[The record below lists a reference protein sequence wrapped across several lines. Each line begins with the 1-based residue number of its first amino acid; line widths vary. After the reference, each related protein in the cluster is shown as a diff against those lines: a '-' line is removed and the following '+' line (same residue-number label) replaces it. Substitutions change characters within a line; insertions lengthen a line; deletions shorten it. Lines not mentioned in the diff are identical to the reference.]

1 MIRFSH
7 VSKRYPGGN
16 DALKAISFHLEQG
29 SMNFLTGHSGA
40 GKSSLL
46 KLITHSVIATRGEV
60 MVNSKNVSRLKKREI
75 PYFRRQLGC
84 VFQDHKL
91 LYDRSVFDNV
101 ALPLIISGA
110 SHRDTG
116 RRVRA
121 ALDKVALLDKER
133 AMPITLSGGQQ
144 QRVGI
149 ARAVVNSP
157 TILLADEPTGNLDTL
172 MSDEIM
178 NLFYDF
184 NQHDVTVLIATH
196 DTRYL
201 KDNNTRVLEL
211 ENGKLLGDQDQPE
224 ETTPA

>member
-7 VSKRYPGGN
+7 ISKRYPGGN
-16 DALKAISFHLEQG
+16 DALKSISFHLERG

-46 KLITHSVIATRGEV
+46 KLITHSILATRGEII
-60 MVNSKNVSRLKKREI
+60 VNDQNVSRLKKRAI
-75 PYFRRQLGC
+75 PRYRRNLGC

-101 ALPLIISGA
+101 ALPLIIAGNA
-110 SHRDTG
+110 HREVG
-116 RRVRA
+116 KRVRA
-121 ALDKVALLDKER
+121 ALDKVSLLDKEK

-157 TILLADEPTGNLDTL
+157 AILLADEPTGNLDL
-172 MSDEIM
+172 KMSDDIM

-184 NQHDVTVLIATH
+184 NQHDVTVLVATH
-196 DTRYL
+196 DLRYL
-201 KDNNTRVLEL
+201 KDKSTHVLEL
-211 ENGKLLGDQDQPE
+211 DQGKIIKGGTSHED
-224 ETTPA
+224 

>member
-16 DALKAISFHLEQG
+16 DALKSIFFHLERG

-46 KLITHSVIATRGEV
+46 KLITHSILATRGEI
-60 MVNSKNVSRLKKREI
+60 MVNGQNLSRLNKRAVP
-75 PYFRRQLGC
+75 PYRRNLGC

-101 ALPLIISGA
+101 ALPLIIAGNA
-110 SHRDTG
+110 HREVG
-116 RRVRA
+116 KRVRA
-121 ALDKVALLDKER
+121 ALDKVSLLDKEK

-157 TILLADEPTGNLDTL
+157 AILLADEPTGNLDL
-172 MSDEIM
+172 KMSDDIM
-178 NLFYDF
+178 NLFYNF
-184 NQHDVTVLIATH
+184 NQHEVTVLIATH
-196 DTRYL
+196 DLRYL
-201 KDNNTRVLEL
+201 KDKSTHLLEL
-211 ENGKLLGDQDQPE
+211 DQGKIIKGGSSHDE
-224 ETTPA
+224 

>member
-16 DALKAISFHLEQG
+16 DALKSISFNLARG
-29 SMNFLTGHSGA
+29 SMNYLTGHSGA

-46 KLITHSVIATRGEV
+46 KLITHSIVATRGEV
-60 MVNSKNVSRLKKREI
+60 MVDKQNITRIKNREV
-75 PYFRRQLGC
+75 PYYRRKLGS

-110 SHRDTG
+110 SHRETG

-121 ALDKVALLDKER
+121 ALDKVKLLDKENS
-133 AMPITLSGGQQ
+133 MPITLSGGQQ

-157 TILLADEPTGNLDTL
+157 RILLADEPTGNLDTS

-178 NLFYDF
+178 HLFYEF
-184 NQHDVTVLIATH
+184 NHHDVTVLIATH
-196 DTRYL
+196 DPRYL
-201 KDNNTRVLEL
+201 KDPATHIL
-211 ENGKLLGDQDQPE
+211 KLDQGRLVSDG
-224 ETTPA
+224 TPHEVAGQ

>member
-16 DALKAISFHLEQG
+16 DALKSISFHLERG

-46 KLITHSVIATRGEV
+46 KLITHSILATRGEI
-60 MVNSKNVSRLKKREI
+60 MVNGQNMSRLNKRAVP
-75 PYFRRQLGC
+75 PYRRTLGC

-101 ALPLIISGA
+101 ALPLIIAGNA
-110 SHRDTG
+110 HREVG
-116 RRVRA
+116 KRVRA
-121 ALDKVALLDKER
+121 ALDKVSLLDKEK

-157 TILLADEPTGNLDTL
+157 AILLADEPTGNLDL
-172 MSDEIM
+172 KMSDDIM

-184 NQHDVTVLIATH
+184 NQHEVTVLIATH
-196 DTRYL
+196 DLRYL
-201 KDNNTRVLEL
+201 KDKSTHLLEL
-211 ENGKLLGDQDQPE
+211 DQGKIIKGGASHDE
-224 ETTPA
+224 